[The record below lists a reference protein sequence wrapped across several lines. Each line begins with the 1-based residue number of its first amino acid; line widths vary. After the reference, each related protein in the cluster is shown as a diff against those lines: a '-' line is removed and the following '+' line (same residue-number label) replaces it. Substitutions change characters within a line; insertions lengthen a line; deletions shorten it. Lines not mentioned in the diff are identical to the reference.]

1 MLGNVWE
8 WCTTGM
14 AKSTTPSPRSM
25 IRPGPATGGVRVRRG
40 GAWNSFPL
48 WLRAS
53 FRNWNTPQSR
63 CVNLGFRV
71 VRNVE

>member
-1 MLGNVWE
+1 MHGNVWE
-8 WCTTGM
+8 WCADWYGEDYYAHASAADPAGPSTGQQ
-14 AKSTTPSPRSM
+14 
-25 IRPGPATGGVRVRRG
+25 RVRRG

-48 WLRAS
+48 WARAS

-71 VRNVE
+71 VREE